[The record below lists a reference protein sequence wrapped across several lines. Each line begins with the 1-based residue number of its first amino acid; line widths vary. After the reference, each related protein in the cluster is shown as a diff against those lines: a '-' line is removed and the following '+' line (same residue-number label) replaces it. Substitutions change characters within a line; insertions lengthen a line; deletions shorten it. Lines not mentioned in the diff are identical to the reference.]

1 MTFLTLD
8 RKAKYIFNAA
18 VWRPNASSFA
28 MNNKRFVTSNM
39 TADSRDLNCVAFWHT
54 PVWENPELTA
64 IQRHVT
70 TGRVNFPKPCLSGD
84 TNTIP
89 HFTQRVKEFC
99 CFWRRFTMLEFF
111 IFVSQLSF
119 VSVVKVKL
127 KWIKNTIAE
136 KYREFTLSMK
146 ENIAHLL
153 TFRDF
158 PFVTL
163 SQDKVFLV
171 CLVFLQNLTNTCK
184 YFRANHN

>member
-1 MTFLTLD
+1 
-8 RKAKYIFNAA
+8 
-18 VWRPNASSFA
+18 
-28 MNNKRFVTSNM
+28 
-39 TADSRDLNCVAFWHT
+39 
-54 PVWENPELTA
+54 
-64 IQRHVT
+64 
-70 TGRVNFPKPCLSGD
+70 
-84 TNTIP
+84 
-89 HFTQRVKEFC
+89 
-99 CFWRRFTMLEFF
+99 MLEFF

-163 SQDKVFLV
+163 SQDKFFWFVSFL
-171 CLVFLQNLTNTCK
+171 
-184 YFRANHN
+184 YRI